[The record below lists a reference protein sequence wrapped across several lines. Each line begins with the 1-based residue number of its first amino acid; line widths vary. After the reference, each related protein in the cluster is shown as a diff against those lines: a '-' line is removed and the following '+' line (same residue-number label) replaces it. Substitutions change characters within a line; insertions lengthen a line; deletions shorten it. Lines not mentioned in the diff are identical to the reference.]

1 MKKHLKYIDGS
12 SDKFWQIEVLNNT
25 YTVTYGRNGTSG
37 TSQTKTFD
45 DDEQCLKAAEKLL
58 NEKTKKGYS
67 ETGEVVA
74 SQTAST
80 PKKDGDKDVAEIL
93 SAYDAIL
100 KEKNLAALLPFLQ
113 ENAKGNIELLKRH
126 IKGKKRYWMAFVDL
140 TNEPQFKTG
149 NYSWGTRGDEKLK
162 ELITLTA
169 IAILGKTDI
178 MSWDEAFDLLAKAKQ
193 RNSILAV
200 LQWAK
205 PDWINEFILD
215 KVKKS
220 EWRSFSYQ
228 TLRFLESEA
237 LTTVQPELYA
247 LCLAN
252 ANEWVTKVKP
262 RDFIQYIVND
272 ELAYTRDVPNLYQY
286 ETGIQN
292 NHFRDNDNQA
302 YNEFSIWE
310 IIYNTLLQEGKLDR
324 QQFIEQC
331 ILTQTKAWNNNL
343 KSFYRKRL
351 TDLNP
356 GAAELI
362 IYQEYI
368 FACLQYAFAP
378 VVNAAVEWVK
388 QIYEEKKFNINS
400 FLDWLEPLMMS
411 NDNKTAIKNI
421 LPVLEKLNKSQPKL
435 NKKITALIADV
446 YVVPDLNLQERA
458 SKLLLK
464 IASPKDTALRDKLS
478 GYTTLMLGNVR
489 SGLSS
494 LLTAEDLLPTADV
507 LETYHFKPK
516 QEKVLNEAIVPP
528 KDWNDVV
535 YLFGKFIAS
544 EEIAD
549 GEILINTYI
558 TQRYL
563 FPADYAKQLAPY
575 GQQVEKKYFE
585 SIHKNYIGTFLRE
598 KIKSIDY
605 VFTITQN
612 TYHKIKT
619 LLLIRPYLDIVQKR
633 MASNISLPMLSF
645 PTHYPHWV
653 APKVLLE
660 RLIAYQ
666 ESEEEINALDLS
678 IAIGRMPREQVEEA
692 LPLLD
697 QLNGEIKQLMAFCL
711 GTTKDI
717 VFKTDNIFNKLFT
730 KIGGST
736 DPGLKSVWAMAART
750 YYPDESFPVFNDTY
764 LKDYPMAVAPF
775 KPVIRIKEKW
785 NEYMNYQTKKMERSP
800 SWYALEFDS
809 PAYVNNHGYFL
820 FSLDLF
826 GRKNS
831 WEYMMSGEGNVYY
844 WNSLMPQNSDAL
856 SWYILRSSCQHSSGG
871 VSELKGFLHVIN
883 STGFHFSDVSILVF
897 ACTFFMDKK
906 EVRLMA
912 SEVLI
917 NLIEKQIIDLDLL
930 ATKLAYLASNK
941 YGAFLRL
948 VESIGTLKDVSALH
962 NSAFLQLLESL
973 LKHLVITDKLP
984 VNFKKLVEHYIDM
997 LYKTN
1002 QQPSAAA
1009 IAFFEGWK
1017 DNAALK
1023 SLIKQITTA

>member
-12 SDKFWQIEVLNNT
+12 SDKFWQIEVLNNC

-45 DDEQCLKAAEKLL
+45 DNQQCLKAAEKLL

-67 ETGEVVA
+67 ETGEVVTN
-74 SQTAST
+74 QTIKTA
-80 PKKDGDKDVAEIL
+80 KKDGNKDVAEIL
-93 SAYDAIL
+93 NAYDAIL

-113 ENAKGNIELLKRH
+113 ENAKGNIEVLKKH
-126 IKGKKRYWMAFVDL
+126 IKAKKRYWMAFVDL
-140 TNEPQFKTG
+140 SNEPQFKTE
-149 NYSWGTRGDEKLK
+149 NYSWGTRGDE
-162 ELITLTA
+162 ELREIITLTA
-169 IAILGKTDI
+169 IGILSKTDI
-178 MSWDEAFDLLAKAKQ
+178 MSWDEVFDLLAKAKQ

-215 KVKKS
+215 KIKKS

-228 TLRFLESEA
+228 TLRFLESHA
-237 LTTVQPELYA
+237 LITQQPELYA

-272 ELAYTRDVPNLYQY
+272 ELAYTRDVPNLYLY

-292 NHFRDNDNQA
+292 NYFRDNDSQA

-324 QQFIEQC
+324 QQFIEQA
-331 ILTQTKAWNNNL
+331 ILIQTKAWNNNL

-362 IYQEYI
+362 VYQEYI

-378 VVNAAVEWVK
+378 VVNAAIELVK
-388 QIYEEKKFNINS
+388 QIYEEKKFNVNS

-464 IASPKDTALRDKLS
+464 IASPKDAVLRDKLS
-478 GYTTLMLGNVR
+478 GYTSLMLGNVR

-494 LLTAEDLLPTADV
+494 LLAAEDLLPTVDELA
-507 LETYHFKPK
+507 TYHYEPK
-516 QEKVLNEAIVPP
+516 QEQVLLEPIVLP
-528 KDWNDVV
+528 KDWNEVL
-535 YLFGKFIAS
+535 YLFGKFISS
-544 EEIAD
+544 EEITD
-549 GEILINTYI
+549 GEILLNAYIN
-558 TQRYL
+558 QRHL

-585 SIHKNYIGTFLRE
+585 SVHKNYIGTFLRE

-605 VFTITQN
+605 VFTIEQS

-633 MASNISLPMLSF
+633 MAGNINLPMLSF
-645 PTHYPHWV
+645 PSHYPYWV

-666 ESEEEINALDLS
+666 ENEAEINPLDLT

-692 LPLLD
+692 IPLLGR
-697 QLNGEIKQLMAFCL
+697 LTGPLKALMAFCL
-711 GTTKDI
+711 GTTKEI
-717 VFKTDNIFNKLFT
+717 VVKSDGIFNKLLN
-730 KIGGST
+730 KINSPA
-736 DPGLKSVWAMAART
+736 DVSFKSVWAVAART
-750 YYPDESFPVFNDTY
+750 YYPDETFTEFSNTY
-764 LKDYPMAVAPF
+764 LSDYPMAVSPF
-775 KPVIRIKEKW
+775 KPEISIKEKW
-785 NEYMNYQTKKMERSP
+785 NEYMNYQTKKMEKSP
-800 SWYALEFDS
+800 SWYAIEFDS
-809 PAYVNNHGYFL
+809 PAYVNTPGYFL
-820 FSLDLF
+820 FGLDLY

-831 WEYMMSGEGNVYY
+831 WEYMISGEGNINY
-844 WNSLMPQNSDAL
+844 WNSLMPQNADAL
-856 SWYILRSSCQHSSGG
+856 SWFMLRSSCIHASGG
-871 VSELKGFLHVIN
+871 VSELKGFLHVTN
-883 STGFHFSDVSILVF
+883 STGFRFSDISMLVF
-897 ACTFFMDKK
+897 ACMFFMDKK

-917 NLIEKQIIDLDLL
+917 NLIEKRSINLDLL
-930 ATKLAYLASNK
+930 AVKLAYLASNK

-948 VESIGTLKDVSALH
+948 VESIGALKDVSALH

-973 LKHLVITDKLP
+973 FKHLVINDKLP
-984 VNFKKLVEHYIDM
+984 VNFKKLVEHYIDV
-997 LYKTN
+997 LFKTN
-1002 QQPSAAA
+1002 QNPSAAA
-1009 IAFFEGWK
+1009 IAFFEKWK

-1023 SLIKQITTA
+1023 SLIKQIIKA